1 MKPVVEVRIDKW
13 LWAVRIFKTRN
24 QASEACRTGRVK
36 ILGQEAKASRNVKI
50 GDVITVHIEQLNR
63 ILFVKAL
70 LDNRVSAKLVP
81 DFMEDQTPP
90 EEIERLRL
98 AKITNFEKRDYG
110 IGRPT
115 KRERRDIEKFKY
127 I

>member
-13 LWAVRIFKTRN
+13 LWSVRIFKTRN

-36 ILGQEAKASRNVKI
+36 ILDQEAKASRNVKI
-50 GDVITVHIEQLNR
+50 GDVITIHIEQLNR

-70 LDNRVSAKLVP
+70 LDNRVSAKLVT